1 MLTVDFEKFELR
13 AGDLLL
19 DLGCGFGRHTYEALV
34 RGAHV
39 VSCDMAMPELEA
51 IKNTAP
57 MLIDDGLF
65 DGQLM
70 HTQVQGDGTRL
81 PYPDNTFDKII
92 ASEVLEHI
100 PDDVAAYDEFFRIL
114 KPGGML
120 AATVPATFPEK
131 ICWKLSDE
139 YYAPKAEGGHVRI
152 YTENEVRSKLE
163 GAGFDPGLSYKAHAL
178 HAPYW
183 WIRCAVGVNNEV
195 DDNWTVKQYHKLL
208 EWDIVS
214 QPWITRTAEKL
225 LNPLLGKSLVVQA
238 TKSPLRTEKL
248 SQIREA
254 ADASA

>member
-1 MLTVDFEKFELR
+1 M
-13 AGDLLL
+13 
-19 DLGCGFGRHTYEALV
+19 AL
-34 RGAHV
+34 
-39 VSCDMAMPELEA
+39 PELEA
-51 IKNTAP
+51 IRNTAP
-57 MLIDDGLF
+57 MLIEDGLF
-65 DGQLM
+65 DGQLL

-81 PYPDNTFDKII
+81 PFPDNTFDKII

-114 KPGGML
+114 KPGGSI

-163 GAGFDPGLSYKAHAL
+163 APVRPGPVVQGPRPALAVLVDPVRRRREQRGRRQLD
-178 HAPYW
+178 
-183 WIRCAVGVNNEV
+183 REAVP
-195 DDNWTVKQYHKLL
+195 QAA

-214 QPWITRTAEKL
+214 QPWITRQPRNSSTRCWARVSSSR
-225 LNPLLGKSLVVQA
+225 PQV
-238 TKSPLRTEKL
+238 TLRTEKL

-254 ADASA
+254 ADAGT

>member
-1 MLTVDFEKFELR
+1 
-13 AGDLLL
+13 
-19 DLGCGFGRHTYEALV
+19 
-34 RGAHV
+34 
-39 VSCDMAMPELEA
+39 MAMPELEA

-65 DGQLM
+65 DSQLM

-100 PDDVAAYDEFFRIL
+100 PTTSPPTTSSFDPQAGRHARRHRAGNLPREDLLEAQRRVLR
-114 KPGGML
+114 
-120 AATVPATFPEK
+120 PEGRGRPRPH
-131 ICWKLSDE
+131 LHRE
-139 YYAPKAEGGHVRI
+139 RGA
-152 YTENEVRSKLE
+152 LE
-163 GAGFDPGLSYKAHAL
+163 TRGAGFDPGLSYKAHAL
-178 HAPYW
+178 HAVPVDP
-183 WIRCAVGVNNEV
+183 RAVGVNNEV

-254 ADASA
+254 ADASLTSPA

>member
-1 MLTVDFEKFELR
+1 MLTVDYEKFELR

-57 MLIDDGLF
+57 MLIGDGLF

-70 HTQVQGDGTRL
+70 HPQVQGDGPRL

-100 PDDVAAYDEFFRIL
+100 PDDGAAYDEFFRIL

-131 ICWKLSDE
+131 ICWKLSDG
-139 YYAPKAEGGHVRI
+139 Y
-152 YTENEVRSKLE
+152 
-163 GAGFDPGLSYKAHAL
+163 
-178 HAPYW
+178 
-183 WIRCAVGVNNEV
+183 
-195 DDNWTVKQYHKLL
+195 
-208 EWDIVS
+208 
-214 QPWITRTAEKL
+214 
-225 LNPLLGKSLVVQA
+225 
-238 TKSPLRTEKL
+238 
-248 SQIREA
+248 
-254 ADASA
+254 

>member
-1 MLTVDFEKFELR
+1 
-13 AGDLLL
+13 
-19 DLGCGFGRHTYEALV
+19 
-34 RGAHV
+34 
-39 VSCDMAMPELEA
+39 
-51 IKNTAP
+51 
-57 MLIDDGLF
+57 
-65 DGQLM
+65 M

-225 LNPLLGKSLVVQA
+225 LNPWLGKSLVVQA

-254 ADASA
+254 ADAST

>member
-1 MLTVDFEKFELR
+1 
-13 AGDLLL
+13 
-19 DLGCGFGRHTYEALV
+19 
-34 RGAHV
+34 
-39 VSCDMAMPELEA
+39 
-51 IKNTAP
+51 

-178 HAPYW
+178 HA
-183 WIRCAVGVNNEV
+183 VLV
-195 DDNWTVKQYHKLL
+195 DPVRRRREQRGRRQLD
-208 EWDIVS
+208 
-214 QPWITRTAEKL
+214 
-225 LNPLLGKSLVVQA
+225 
-238 TKSPLRTEKL
+238 
-248 SQIREA
+248 REA
-254 ADASA
+254 VPQAARVGHRLAAVDHPNNRETPQPVAGQESRRPGHKVTAPHREAVADPRSRRCQHLTSPA